1 MKSSLC
7 SNNSSSRWKQ
17 AVRAWQQ
24 QREIHGLI
32 YLWRDLPKASLSAY
46 CFLSACFPSS
56 TPSAWELLSAERPAR
71 ALRLCLLQRHLP
83 CARPSPVKWSPG
95 KQKFVDINQQEDI
108 HTPIFVSSEEKDQ
121 ISLSFDRESF
131 RNIRVAAVQTSQSS
145 WEQFTAF
152 LMNLG
157 YCR

>member
-1 MKSSLC
+1 MENSLC

-17 AVRAWQQ
+17 AMRVWQQ

-32 YLWRDLPKASLSAY
+32 YLWRDLPKPSLSAHW
-46 CFLSACFPSS
+46 FPSACFPSS
-56 TPSAWELLSAERPAR
+56 TPSARELLSAERPAW
-71 ALRLCLLQRHLP
+71 ALLLCLLQKHLP
-83 CARPSPVKWSPG
+83 RARSSPVKRSPG
-95 KQKFVDINQQEDI
+95 KHKFADTNQQEDTHI
-108 HTPIFVSSEEKDQ
+108 LTYVSSEGKDQ

-131 RNIRVAAVQTSQSS
+131 RNIRVAAVQTSQNS